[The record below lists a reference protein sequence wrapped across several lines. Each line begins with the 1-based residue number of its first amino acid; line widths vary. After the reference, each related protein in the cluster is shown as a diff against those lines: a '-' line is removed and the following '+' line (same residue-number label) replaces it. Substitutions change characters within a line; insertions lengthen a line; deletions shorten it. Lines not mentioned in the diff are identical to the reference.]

1 MNEVGKSSLVEEQA
15 EKGLFACLMLW
26 LLCPRGV
33 LLFIKL
39 ILPDYCQDEE
49 EFKAKT
55 TLFITPFLYI
65 IPAIIEHAVLL

>member
-65 IPAIIEHAVLL
+65 ILAIIEHAVLL